1 MKNIKLIIAILIFSI
16 MIPSYSH
23 ALPPIT
29 ISLNGSIVPTDVAP
43 SIENGRTL
51 VPIAHI
57 FGALGADVKWDG
69 DRRTVLGTLGDTKIE
84 LAIDNQIALVNSR
97 MVRLDVPARIQNSRT
112 IVPLR
117 FVAESLGATVEW
129 DDPNRHISITTR
141 ISEPQV
147 PQIPQKPQDELALSV
162 YFMRITPT
170 SFVLDKEIQKFDGPE
185 LNLMELGERLLK
197 QPNSS
202 ELTKIIP
209 EGTTINNMYIQNKTA
224 FIDFSAEIKSA
235 QYGHEAESVLV
246 NSIVKTFT
254 QLDNVDY
261 VQILVDGEITD
272 TLSGHIP
279 VDAPL
284 Q

>member
-1 MKNIKLIIAILIFSI
+1 MKNIRLIITILIFSLI
-16 MIPSYSH
+16 IPSYSN

-29 ISLNGSIVPTDVAP
+29 ISLNGSPLQTDVAP
-43 SIENGRTL
+43 FIENGRTL

-57 FGALGADVKWDG
+57 FGALGADVRWDP
-69 DRRTVLGTLGDTKIE
+69 DKRTVHGTLGDIRID
-84 LAIDNQIALVNSR
+84 LAIDNQIALVNGR

-129 DDPNRHISITTR
+129 NDPNRHISITTKSV
-141 ISEPQV
+141 IPSEPE
-147 PQIPQKPQDELALSV
+147 IPEKPQEEISLSV

-170 SFVLDKEIQKFDGPE
+170 SFVLDKEIQEFDGPE
-185 LNLMELGERLLK
+185 LNLVDLGQRLLK
-197 QPNSS
+197 RPINP

-209 EGTTINNMYIQNKTA
+209 EGTSIKNISIENRILY
-224 FIDFSAEIKSA
+224 IDFSSEIKTG
-235 QYGHEAESVLV
+235 QFGHEAEAVLV

-261 VQILVDGEITD
+261 VQILVDGAVTD
-272 TLSGHIP
+272 TLAGHIP
-279 VDAPL
+279 VDIPL